1 MAAIR
6 VGLVDP
12 MQQPH
17 FPTHGLA
24 RRLARAAV
32 ALAIA
37 APSLV
42 GAAPTLSLLDLG
54 SGVSF
59 LNVAQRGGALAVG
72 GGLMTGRTQAGDAF
86 AGTLGAQR
94 DGVIGMAG
102 NGGFGFAATDVIGA
116 PPAVDTASATAQ
128 GFSRRGGVAQSAGFL
143 VGVNTAGGLTY
154 VESGTD
160 TPFTTASTGGLFSLG
175 SDLVNFNLGAGQGLF
190 GQDSTLGDGTVQGL
204 IGTTTDG
211 RLRLLRTD
219 GQTGTASMLS
229 RPLGFA
235 ADTGLAVVGGFVVG
249 VNAQGS
255 VNVYEPLF
263 DLLFENV
270 GPAGLFSMM
279 GGLAALDFGGFVRE
293 NLFDITGDVLNSQGV
308 LGIGADGGLAYLRLD
323 VIPGDRAAAAHAVL
337 RGDVGLTLDL
347 DSGLALDNGFVT
359 AMTAASDERHVP
371 EPGTA
376 LLVAIAGLAG
386 LVRRRR

>member
-1 MAAIR
+1 MTAMRLPPIATDEVTR
-6 VGLVDP
+6 P
-12 MQQPH
+12 
-17 FPTHGLA
+17 
-24 RRLARAAV
+24 LARAAV
-32 ALAIA
+32 VMALAA
-37 APSLV
+37 ASALAS
-42 GAAPTLSLLDLG
+42 AAPTLSLLDLG

-59 LNVAQRGGALAVG
+59 LNVTQRGEALAVG
-72 GGLMTGRTQAGDAF
+72 GGLMAGRTQAGDAF
-86 AGTLGAQR
+86 AGTLGARR

-116 PPAVDTASATAQ
+116 PPAVDTASAAAQ

-160 TPFTTASTGGLFSLG
+160 TPFSTASAGGLFSLG
-175 SDLVNFNLGAGQGLF
+175 SDLVNFNLSAGQGLF
-190 GQDSTLGDGTVQGL
+190 GQDSTLGAGPVQGL

-219 GQTGTASMLS
+219 GQTGSASMVS
-229 RPLGFA
+229 RQLGFA

-263 DLLFENV
+263 DLLFEDV
-270 GPAGLFSMM
+270 GPAGLFSLM
-279 GGLAALDFGGFVRE
+279 GGMAALDFGSFVRDD
-293 NLFDITGDVLNSQGV
+293 LFDLTGDVLGSQGV
-308 LGIGADGGLAYLRLD
+308 LGISATGGLAYLRLD
-323 VIPGDRAAAAHAVL
+323 VIPGDRASAAHAVL
-337 RGDVGLTLDL
+337 RSDVGLNLDL

-359 AMTAASDERHVP
+359 AMTAADDRQSVP

-376 LLVAIAGLAG
+376 LLVATAGLAG